1 MIQGKE
7 LDFKTNIELNEVNIL
22 LKVIREGRLAT
33 ILSEASI
40 MGESGVRLDVPSE
53 ENTMEG
59 CIHVLKDS
67 YIKNSAREFMRMLCD
82 SDSIRLRAYEW
93 ID

>member
-1 MIQGKE
+1 
-7 LDFKTNIELNEVNIL
+7 
-22 LKVIREGRLAT
+22 
-33 ILSEASI
+33 
-40 MGESGVRLDVPSE
+40 
-53 ENTMEG
+53 MEG

>member
-1 MIQGKE
+1 M
-7 LDFKTNIELNEVNIL
+7 
-22 LKVIREGRLAT
+22 IREGRLAT
-33 ILSEASI
+33 ILSEATI
-40 MGESGVRLDVPSE
+40 MGENGVAAVHLDVPSE